1 MPTACRPLQTCPRA
15 GSLFASSNA
24 KKEMQAMANSSN
36 YWFDWRIRGIPSD
49 IWIRFSDSI
58 GQLITKEKLT
68 PDESRFLTT
77 PNQVNFALT
86 GQVAAAA
93 PAVAETA
100 KSKASVTE
108 IFDIRGGIRAAHV
121 HYKGSI
127 YMLNDAQWKRFST
140 LVVNDFK
147 TKLEA
152 AGAIGFDQV
161 LDISEAA
168 AKIA

>member
-1 MPTACRPLQTCPRA
+1 
-15 GSLFASSNA
+15 
-24 KKEMQAMANSSN
+24 MANSSN

-49 IWIRFSDSI
+49 IWVRFSDSI
-58 GQLITKEKLT
+58 GQLISKEKLT
-68 PDESRFLTT
+68 PVEGRFVTT

-86 GQVAAAA
+86 GQMAAVA

-100 KSKASVTE
+100 KAKASMPE

-140 LVVNDFK
+140 VVVNDFK
-147 TKLEA
+147 AKLEA
-152 AGAIGFDQV
+152 AGTVGFDQV
-161 LDISEAA
+161 LDISETAV
-168 AKIA
+168 KIA